1 MMNSAIIIDH
11 SSLIYPY
18 PLTSPLSMICVSI
31 GRGRHRHMVAEHK
44 HLVEQGARLVELR
57 LDYINGEINIK
68 RLIAD
73 RPCPV
78 VITCRRPADGG
89 KFQGAE
95 EERLLLLRTAI
106 AEGVEYVDLEEDVA
120 GKIPRFG
127 QTKRIISYHNFR
139 HTPENLAEIHHRLC
153 SLDPDIVK
161 ISTMV
166 NHPRDNLLLLRLSQ
180 QSKTPTISLG
190 MGDIGVPTR
199 ILAGKFNA
207 PFTYATFSHE
217 RALAPG
223 QLSFQQMNEI
233 YHYDHINAETEVY
246 GVIADPV
253 GHSLSPLIH
262 NAGFRH
268 FGFNKV
274 YVPFRVPR
282 EDLARFL
289 DDAPALGV
297 CGLSVTIPHKEETI
311 KKLTEADEAVRGIGA
326 VNTMIFASGKRRG
339 FNTDYR
345 AAMSCLDEVLRS
357 GPLKQEKE
365 EHLLRGKTVLVLGAG
380 GVGKALVFGLSRRG
394 ANIVLADINPKA
406 AAALAKN
413 FHCRVIDWGARHT
426 VTADLLF
433 NCTPVGMHPN
443 VDETPYEKHHLR
455 PSMIV
460 FDVVYNPEST
470 LLVKEARGRNCTVIT
485 GVEMFVRQAALQ
497 FKLFTGKE
505 GPAELMRET
514 IRRAIGAAKY

>member
-1 MMNSAIIIDH
+1 
-11 SSLIYPY
+11 
-18 PLTSPLSMICVSI
+18 MICVSI

-89 KFQGAE
+89 KYQGPE

-106 AEGVEYVDLEEDVA
+106 AEGVEYVDMEEDIA

-127 QTKRIISYHNFR
+127 KTKRIISHHNFR
-139 HTPENLAEIHHRLC
+139 RTPENLPEIHRRLC
-153 SLDPDIVK
+153 ALEPDIVK
-161 ISTMV
+161 ISTMA
-166 NHPRDNLLLLRLSQ
+166 NHPRDNLLLLQLSR

-190 MGDIGVPTR
+190 MGDIGVPSR
-199 ILAGKFNA
+199 ILAGKFGA

-223 QLSFQQMNEI
+223 QLSYQQMIET
-233 YHYDHINAETEVY
+233 YHYDDIRADTDVF

-268 FGFNKV
+268 FAMNKI

-282 EDLARFL
+282 EDLSRFL

-297 CGLSVTIPHKEETI
+297 RGLSVTIPHKSEVI
-311 KKLTEADEAVRGIGA
+311 KKLTETDDAVRGIGA
-326 VNTMIFASGKRRG
+326 VNTMIFNDGKRLG
-339 FNTDYR
+339 YNTDYN
-345 AAMSCLDEVLRS
+345 AAMSCLDEALRT
-357 GPLKQEKE
+357 GQLQHEKE
-365 EHLLRGKTVLVLGAG
+365 SNLLRGKTALVLGAG
-380 GVGKALVFGLSRRG
+380 GVGKAVVYGLYRRG
-394 ANIVLADINPKA
+394 ANIVLSDINPKA
-406 AAALAKN
+406 AAALAN
-413 FHCRVIDWGARHT
+413 AFRCRVIDWGGRHT
-426 VTADLLF
+426 VMTDLLF

-443 VDETPYEKHHLR
+443 VDETPYDKHHLR
-455 PSMIV
+455 PSMTV

-470 LLVKEARGRNCTVIT
+470 LLVKDARSRNCAVIT
-485 GVEMFVRQAALQ
+485 GVEMFVRQACMQ
-497 FKLFTGKE
+497 FKLFTGQD
-505 GPAELMRET
+505 GPADLMRDT